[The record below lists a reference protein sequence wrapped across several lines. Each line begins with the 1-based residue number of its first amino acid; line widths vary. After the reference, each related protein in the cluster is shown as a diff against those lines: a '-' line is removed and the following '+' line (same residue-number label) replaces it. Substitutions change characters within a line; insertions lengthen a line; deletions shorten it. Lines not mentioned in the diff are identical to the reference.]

1 MLENS
6 AEFIDGNKISM
17 LRDDILSYQN
27 LINDTH
33 NNINDIISGLIE
45 KGFDEDKN
53 LLKTLNQLKTSK
65 KNIIS
70 NINSYNDDYNDVLK
84 SFQKIDSTIE
94 DNI

>member
-33 NNINDIISGLIE
+33 NNINDILSILIE
-45 KGFDEDKN
+45 KGFDEDKI
-53 LLKTLNQLKTSK
+53 LFKTLNQLKTSK